1 MGSSSYGSYTWKKSW
16 EEAMGVG
23 VNVGLEYAWE
33 KAANYLNT
41 STSSDKLHISTSHEA
56 QWLSI
61 KVLAFVRP
69 YFEGAEPKRKM
80 AAERNTSGFRLLSV
94 QNGCLLQIS
103 SAGCLNSSH
112 LKVSFNFLRW
122 GGGRSSYKMSF

>member
-1 MGSSSYGSYTWKKSW
+1 MDSSSYGSYTWKKPW

-23 VNVGLEYAWE
+23 VNVGLGYAWE
-33 KAANYLNT
+33 EAANCLST

-61 KVLAFVRP
+61 KILAFVCP

-80 AAERNTSGFRLLSV
+80 AAERNTSVLDSSQFRMD
-94 QNGCLLQIS
+94 
-103 SAGCLNSSH
+103 AY
-112 LKVSFNFLRW
+112 
-122 GGGRSSYKMSF
+122 YKCPRLGV